1 MVQAMISITE
11 EANQI
16 LNIVKA
22 KHNLNDKSQAIDFVV
37 KEYGKDLLEPRLR
50 PEYVE
55 KLKRIKKG
63 RYLTQEEFEKEV
75 G

>member
-37 KEYGKDLLEPRLR
+37 KEYGKDLLEPPLR
-50 PEYVE
+50 PEFKA
-55 KLKRIKKG
+55 KLTKIIQG
-63 RYLTQEEFEKEV
+63 RHLSRREFEREV
-75 G
+75 N